1 MDQVVQEELKK
12 AAEKYGNENIVVI
25 LGSPDEDSADIFA
38 ETVTIGDPTYAGPL
52 AGVALG
58 LPVYHIL
65 EDEIKGEIPKDVYQD
80 QIGLMELSLDKESI
94 CNAIKQAREKF
105 LSREGRM

>member
-12 AAEKYGNENIVVI
+12 ASEKYGNENVIVI

-38 ETVTIGDPTYAGPL
+38 ETVTVGDPTYAGPL

-58 LPVYHIL
+58 LSVYHIL
-65 EDEIKGEIPKDVYQD
+65 EDEVKQDIPEEVYQE
-80 QIGLMELSLDKESI
+80 QVGLMELSLDRDQI
-94 CNAIKQAREKF
+94 CTTMKNAREKF
-105 LSREGRM
+105 LK

>member
-1 MDQVVQEELKK
+1 MDQVVQEQLKK
-12 AAEKYGNENIVVI
+12 AAEKYGNKNVVVI

-38 ETVTIGDPTYAGPL
+38 ETVTVGDPTYAGPL

-65 EDEIKGEIPKDVYQD
+65 EDEIKAEIPENVYED

-105 LSREGRM
+105 L

>member
-1 MDQVVQEELKK
+1 MDQVVQGELKK
-12 AAEKYGNENIVVI
+12 ATESHGEEEVVVL
-25 LGSPDEDSADIFA
+25 LGSPDADSADIYA

-65 EDEIKGEIPKDVYQD
+65 EDEVKEQIPQSVYEEQVG
-80 QIGLMELSLDKESI
+80 IAELSLDKDTI
-94 CNAIKQAREKF
+94 CKAMKEAREKF
-105 LSREGRM
+105 A

>member
-1 MDQVVQEELKK
+1 MDQLVQEELKK

-38 ETVTIGDPTYAGPL
+38 ETVTVGDPTYAGPL

-58 LPVYHIL
+58 LSVYHIL
-65 EDEIKGEIPKDVYQD
+65 EDEIKAEIPEDVYQD

-94 CNAIKQAREKF
+94 CNAIKQARGKF
-105 LSREGRM
+105 LNI

>member
-38 ETVTIGDPTYAGPL
+38 ETVTVGDPTYAGPL

-65 EDEIKGEIPKDVYQD
+65 EDEIKGEIPEEVYQD

-105 LSREGRM
+105 LKI

>member
-12 AAEKYGNENIVVI
+12 AAEKYGNDNVIVI

-38 ETVTIGDPTYAGPL
+38 ETVTVGDPTYAGPL

-58 LPVYHIL
+58 LAVYHIL
-65 EDEIKGEIPKDVYQD
+65 EDEIKQEIPEDIYQD
-80 QIGLMELSLDKESI
+80 QVGLMELSLDKDQI
-94 CNAIKQAREKF
+94 CNAMKKARETF
-105 LSREGRM
+105 LKI